1 MSNVFHSRVPHTD
14 ALGIAVR
21 VPRCCRIA
29 ATPPVLMALCLLAAM
44 GVDSARAQQ
53 VESIFIAGVS
63 SDGYY
68 VANDSM
74 GKLEVAILGDLQE
87 ERPINLGARVEVLK
101 HDHALQT
108 VSFPSTAELV
118 GAGRRASGGRDQWYL
133 PIFLWVIGCSSDGQ
147 AVTFNGDTV
156 GQSPV
161 DFIIEAGVA
170 VLDPATEEMILAADT
185 IARSSKKR
193 VVCGTYA
200 PLPVHNP

>member
-1 MSNVFHSRVPHTD
+1 MSMPLRP
-14 ALGIAVR
+14 
-21 VPRCCRIA
+21 RIA
-29 ATPPVLMALCLLAAM
+29 AATPVCTFLCVLSVIGA
-44 GVDSARAQQ
+44 DPARAQQ

-74 GKLEVAILGDLQE
+74 GKLEVAILGDLEE
-87 ERPINLGARVEVLK
+87 ERPITLGARVEVLK

-133 PIFLWVIGCSSDGQ
+133 PIFLWVIACSSDGQ
-147 AVTFNGDTV
+147 VVTFNGDTV
-156 GQSPV
+156 GHSPV

-170 VLDPATEEMILAADT
+170 VLDPSTEEMILATDT

-200 PLPVHNP
+200 PLPVHKP